1 MWAAWSKATSA
12 APCRA
17 LPPRPTRATCSCWPP
32 CSASPTRWAA
42 RWPSWPLPG
51 CCTRASTSLPC
62 PAPPAWTT
70 CTKTC
75 AAGRWRWTRP
85 RCRHWMRSSAPK
97 PLWAT
102 ATRCRASA
110 RWTPKSTPS
119 STSNT
124 PCAPSMNLQQIETF
138 VRVAEAGSFSKAAVL
153 LDMAQPALSRQVR
166 ALETELR
173 ETLLI
178 RTGRGVQPTDAGR
191 RLLEH
196 GHAILQRV
204 ALAKADLGALRDEPV
219 GRITVGLPPS
229 MARCLTLPLIEAF
242 ARTMPKARLA
252 LVEGFSVNIAEWLAT
267 GRIDLGLAY
276 TPEPHPLME
285 IAPVLQEDLCL
296 IGPAAQLLGRGASVP
311 FAQLAA
317 FPLIMPQRGQIFRK
331 LMEAQAAL
339 SQVKLDVVW
348 EVSSVPA
355 ILDLVRCGRGFAA
368 LTGSAMR
375 GDAGGFLQ
383 QPELVSVPISSP
395 HIVSTLCLVQ
405 PAKKK
410 STPLVRRTAELLR
423 TLSLQVCTQ
432 PLPLGR
438 VGRMQPSSEGQ

>member
-1 MWAAWSKATSA
+1 
-12 APCRA
+12 
-17 LPPRPTRATCSCWPP
+17 
-32 CSASPTRWAA
+32 
-42 RWPSWPLPG
+42 
-51 CCTRASTSLPC
+51 
-62 PAPPAWTT
+62 
-70 CTKTC
+70 
-75 AAGRWRWTRP
+75 
-85 RCRHWMRSSAPK
+85 
-97 PLWAT
+97 
-102 ATRCRASA
+102 
-110 RWTPKSTPS
+110 
-119 STSNT
+119 
-124 PCAPSMNLQQIETF
+124 MNLQQIETF

-204 ALAKADLGALRDEPV
+204 ALAKEDLGALRDEPV

-229 MARCLTLPLIEAF
+229 MARCLTLPLVEGFTRA
-242 ARTMPKARLA
+242 MPKARLA
-252 LVEGFSVNIAEWLAT
+252 LVEGFSINIAEWLAT

-276 TPEPHPLME
+276 TPEPHPQIE
-285 IAPVLQEDLCL
+285 ITPVLQEDLCL
-296 IGPAAQLLGRGASVP
+296 IGPADQLAGRSSVP
-311 FAQLAA
+311 FRRLES

-375 GDAGGFLQ
+375 GDAVGGALQ
-383 QPELVSVPISSP
+383 QPELVSVPITRP
-395 HIVSTLCLVQ
+395 RIVSTLCLVQ
-405 PAKKK
+405 SAKKK

-423 TLSLQVCTQ
+423 TLSVQVCTQ
-432 PLPLGR
+432 TPTL
-438 VGRMQPSSEGQ
+438 EN